1 LGHTIP
7 NLAVIA
13 DFKTRSLKHEV
24 LYIGEHA
31 GVEKDFVMKFA
42 VSHGFRVEVREI
54 ICGKMRRYFSFQ
66 NFLDFFKVPVGIIQS
81 IFILASFKPQVVF
94 SKGGYVSVPGVI
106 ACGFLN
112 FFRKIF
118 GKERIVLFVHESDVV
133 PGIANRVGAKF
144 ADKIFVSF
152 EESKKYFKKK
162 SRVVVTGNPVR
173 KDVLKGN
180 KENGMKLCGFNRFK
194 PVILVMGGSLGAM
207 QINNLV
213 WGNLDELLKRYQIVH
228 IAGKGNIKFGL
239 KKEGYKQFEL
249 LFEELKDVYA
259 VSDLVVTRGGANS
272 LAEIASME
280 KKAVVIP
287 LGMASS
293 RGDQIVNAKICSSE
307 YGWQVLYGDVSSE
320 QFRLAIDIAIGTE
333 FAGGFSGGFSG
344 GKNNLHI
351 KAASVIVDMIYGLS

>member
-1 LGHTIP
+1 MGGGTLGHTIP

-13 DFKTRSLKHEV
+13 DFKSRSLKHDV
-24 LYIGEHA
+24 LYIGERG
-31 GVEKDFVMKFA
+31 GVEKDFVNKFA
-42 VSHGFRVEVREI
+42 SKYGFRVDVREI
-54 ICGKMRRYFSFQ
+54 ICGKLRRYFSFQ
-66 NFLDFFKVPVGIIQS
+66 NFADFFKVPVGIIQS

-112 FFRKIF
+112 FFRRVF

-133 PGIANRVGAKF
+133 PGIANRIGAKF

-162 SRVVVTGNPVR
+162 SRVVITGNPVR

-180 KENGMKLCGFNRFK
+180 KEKGMKICGFNRFK

-213 WGNLDELLKRYQIVH
+213 WENLDELLKRYQIVH

-249 LFEELKDVYA
+249 LFDELKDVYSA
-259 VSDLVVTRGGANS
+259 CDLVVTRGGANS

-293 RGDQIVNAKICSSE
+293 RGDQIVNAKICASE
-307 YGWQVLYGDVSSE
+307 YGWQVLYGDVSGE

-333 FAGGFSGGFSG
+333 FSG